1 MCLEKYDG
9 PEVCWIIELV
19 EDGAVRLTLGTLFN
33 ISSYLLNRN
42 IQYQNYESFISIYDY
57 TMLISRYWGL
67 MEDGTE
73 E

>member
-19 EDGAVRLTLGTLFN
+19 EDGAVRLTPGILFN
-33 ISSYLLNRN
+33 ISSYLLSRN

>member
-1 MCLEKYDG
+1 MKARVL
-9 PEVCWIIELV
+9 
-19 EDGAVRLTLGTLFN
+19 EDGAVRLTPGILFN
-33 ISSYLLNRN
+33 ISSYLLSRN

-57 TMLISRYWGL
+57 TMPISRYWGL